1 LGGVAVD
8 RSDFAAAVGAA
19 PRSCSGPFRDE
30 DTVRHFKARM
40 TQSGFP
46 NQFDPTA
53 HLAAIIESSEDA
65 IISKDL
71 EGRITSWN
79 PAAER
84 MFGWSARAAIGQPI
98 TIIIPDDRR
107 TEETQMLERIGRG
120 EVVSHY
126 ETIRLRKDGTP
137 IDISLAL
144 SPIKDATGSIVG
156 ASKIAR
162 DITSRKRAETQFRDF
177 LEGAPDA
184 IVIVDP
190 LGKIVVVNSQTETL
204 FGYARL
210 ELLGRTVELLVPS
223 RFAGQ
228 HPQHRAAYV
237 ADPKVRSMGSGLE
250 LYGLRRDGTEFPVE
264 ISLSPLKTE
273 NGTLTMSAIRDIS
286 DRKKAEAK
294 FRGLLESAPDAIVIV
309 NQSGH
314 IVLVNAQTE
323 RVFGYRRA
331 ELLGHPIEILVP
343 DRFRG
348 AHVDH
353 RTGYFRSAGVRPMGA
368 GLELY
373 GRRKDGTEFPVE
385 ISLSPLDTEEGLLVA
400 SAIRDIS
407 DRKIAEAERAR
418 LLRER
423 AAHVETNRIKDEFLA
438 TLSHE
443 LRTPLNAILGWAAM
457 VLDAPLEPGRV
468 RQALATIQRNARA
481 QAQLVEDLLDVSRVI
496 TGKLRLEL
504 APVDLAAVVD
514 AAADV
519 VRPSAQARGTALEVV
534 AEQRPILILG
544 DADRLQQAVWNLLTN
559 AVKFTPEGGRIEAR
573 LRAEDAVA
581 TVTVRD
587 TGRGIDPTFL
597 PHVFDRFRQEDSSTT
612 RAHGGLGLGL
622 ALVKSIVQAHGGTVH
637 ATSAGAGMGSTFRF
651 EVPINAPSERR
662 QATRLSDETV
672 ADLGGVRVLV
682 VDDAPDE
689 RELFCEI
696 LSRAGAVVETAES
709 TASAL
714 RAVDRM
720 RPDVIVSDIAMPDE
734 DGYIL
739 IRKLRAHGDPRIAA
753 TPAVAVT
760 AHARTEDRQNAI
772 AAGFQRYVS
781 KPVQP
786 KHLVRAVGAL
796 LAEGPVG

>member
-1 LGGVAVD
+1 MRFDTITMRFPTKRA
-8 RSDFAAAVGAA
+8 APAAV
-19 PRSCSGPFRDE
+19 PVRSETER
-30 DTVRHFKARM
+30 RHFKARM
-40 TQSGFP
+40 TQSGSP

-228 HPQHRAAYV
+228 HPQHRAAYA

-457 VLDAPLEPGRV
+457 VLDAPLEPKRV
-468 RQALATIQRNARA
+468 SQALATIQRNARA

>member
-1 LGGVAVD
+1 
-8 RSDFAAAVGAA
+8 
-19 PRSCSGPFRDE
+19 
-30 DTVRHFKARM
+30 M
-40 TQSGFP
+40 TQSGSP

-98 TIIIPDDRR
+98 TIIIPEDRR

-162 DITSRKRAETQFRDF
+162 DMTSRKRAETQFRDF

-204 FGYARL
+204 FGYERR
-210 ELLGRTVELLVPS
+210 ELLGRAVELLVPT

-323 RVFGYRRA
+323 RVFGYQRA
-331 ELLGHPIEILVP
+331 QLLGHPIEVLVP
-343 DRFRG
+343 DRFRE

-407 DRKIAEAERAR
+407 DRKTAEAERAR

-443 LRTPLNAILGWAAM
+443 LRTPLNAILGWTAI
-457 VLDAPLEPGRV
+457 VLDASLEPERV
-468 RQALATIQRNARA
+468 RHALATIQRNARA

-514 AAADV
+514 TAADV

-573 LRAEDAVA
+573 LRAEDAAA
-581 TVTVRD
+581 TVMVRD

-612 RAHGGLGLGL
+612 RSHGGLGLGL
-622 ALVKSIVQAHGGTVH
+622 ALVKSIVQAHGGTVQ

-662 QATRLSDETV
+662 LATRRSDETI
-672 ADLGGVRVLV
+672 ADLSGVRVLV

-786 KHLVRAVGAL
+786 KHLVRTVGAL
-796 LAEGPVG
+796 LAEGLVG